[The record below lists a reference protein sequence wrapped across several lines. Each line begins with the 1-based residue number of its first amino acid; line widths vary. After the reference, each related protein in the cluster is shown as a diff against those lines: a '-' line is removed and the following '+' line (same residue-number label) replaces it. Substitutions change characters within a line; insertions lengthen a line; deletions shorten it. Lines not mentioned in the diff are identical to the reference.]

1 MPSNDP
7 RIDAYIAKSP
17 DFAKPVLTFLRE
29 LAHAGCP
36 EVEETLKWRM
46 PHFLHN
52 GILFG
57 MAAFKHHCV
66 VHFWKGKLVLGNQ
79 ARAGVFGNLG
89 RVKAISDLP
98 GRKELLGY
106 IKKAAELNK
115 RGVKKPIIARPKKK
129 LVVPAYF
136 IAALMKNKK
145 AQTAFESFSYSHK
158 KEYLDWI
165 TGAKREETREARIKT
180 AMEWLAQGKPRNWK
194 YMNC

>member
-1 MPSNDP
+1 
-7 RIDAYIAKSP
+7 
-17 DFAKPVLTFLRE
+17 
-29 LAHAGCP
+29 
-36 EVEETLKWRM
+36 
-46 PHFLHN
+46 
-52 GILFG
+52 

-79 ARAGVFGNLG
+79 ARTGVFGNLG

-98 GRKELLGY
+98 DKKELLGF